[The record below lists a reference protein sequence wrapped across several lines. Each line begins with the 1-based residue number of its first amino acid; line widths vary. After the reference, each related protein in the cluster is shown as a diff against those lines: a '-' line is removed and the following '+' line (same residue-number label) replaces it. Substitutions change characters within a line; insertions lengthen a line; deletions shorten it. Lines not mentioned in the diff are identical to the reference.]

1 MTGYKCKKKNWRK
14 TDWIFT
20 IVKWHFPLPHFM
32 MIIIEK
38 LNLLRIFWNLYS
50 FMIDVLMDLFDLN
63 RNFSLPKQN
72 KQTVQQ
78 QKKNREKTGFIVRSL
93 VVIIL
98 VSFFSTTFLNS
109 NEKKNRMDFHVLWR
123 KIFFF
128 STIFISIFEV
138 VHNWLPKGIH
148 QSIKFLLV
156 CLLFPTTLRKH
167 KTNTHIMEYF
177 WENKKNCWKKI
188 PSQILGI

>member
-1 MTGYKCKKKNWRK
+1 
-14 TDWIFT
+14 
-20 IVKWHFPLPHFM
+20 
-32 MIIIEK
+32 
-38 LNLLRIFWNLYS
+38 
-50 FMIDVLMDLFDLN
+50 MIDVLMDLFDLN

-123 KIFFF
+123 KNFFF

-177 WENKKNCWKKI
+177 WENKKLLKKKFRVKFLAFKMTKVNENEGEKRKFAF
-188 PSQILGI
+188 QNQLGNDHPIVRECVTRAYNQ